1 MTPDFFTK
9 STIVSEYS
17 TNDYTWMIHGQ
28 LQLLREFRMNLT
40 IILPDGRTNP
50 EYVKISK
57 EIHRLEDEYM
67 RLYRRKK
74 FNTYPRPAKI
84 PIGDAC

>member
-1 MTPDFFTK
+1 
-9 STIVSEYS
+9 
-17 TNDYTWMIHGQ
+17 
-28 LQLLREFRMNLT
+28 MNLT

-57 EIHRLEDEYM
+57 EIRRLEDEYM

-74 FNTYPRPAKI
+74 FNTYERPAKI

>member
-9 STIVSEYS
+9 STVVSEYA
-17 TNDYTWMIHGQ
+17 TDEYTFMVHSQ
-28 LQLLREFRMNLT
+28 LLLLREFRMTLT
-40 IILPDGRTNP
+40 IILHDGRTNP

-74 FNTYPRPAKI
+74 FNTYHRPAKI